1 MALYL
6 PLLTNETSKK
16 LCQDLQP
23 PVTRNF
29 KQVNMSTPMAFCRP
43 VSAQKQVQ
51 HSEIDFEAHS
61 EVEGVSVGIPTELDS
76 SNVQESTCMSSV
88 PDEISLEATNFCQLQ
103 QVMEQVQMITE
114 VRVFN
119 TQI

>member
-1 MALYL
+1 
-6 PLLTNETSKK
+6 
-16 LCQDLQP
+16 
-23 PVTRNF
+23 
-29 KQVNMSTPMAFCRP
+29 
-43 VSAQKQVQ
+43 
-51 HSEIDFEAHS
+51 
-61 EVEGVSVGIPTELDS
+61 
-76 SNVQESTCMSSV
+76 MSSV